1 MPKLKA
7 LRGAVGSY
15 GRVAA
20 GGIVEV
26 DESAA
31 DKLIKTGRFV
41 RASAADIEAAQKAQ
55 KAALATAVPGA
66 GKGFMPMPE
75 KGKGLDRLE
84 QMVER
89 GEITQEKARE
99 LVSLQ
104 ISLSTDEV
112 RAFIEKEGKA
122 LDERLAKAAA
132 DLDKRAEEL
141 DQREQALDAREKAL
155 VFVEAKAATETKA
168 KTEAKTEKAAK

>member
-31 DKLIKTGRFV
+31 EKLIRTGRFV

-75 KGKGLDRLE
+75 RTKQAEADLAA
-84 QMVER
+84 R
-89 GEITQEKARE
+89 GQ
-99 LVSLQ
+99 
-104 ISLSTDEV
+104 
-112 RAFIEKEGKA
+112 
-122 LDERLAKAAA
+122 

-141 DQREQALDAREKAL
+141 KQRDQELDQREQGLAAREEAIAAA
-155 VFVEAKAATETKA
+155 EAKAASETK
-168 KTEAKTEKAAK
+168 AKTEKAAK